1 MPEISATSTRSLVA
15 PFLIV
20 SLVTAIVVGC
30 TPSSSELTESN
41 GSTET
46 IETESNGPTETIE
59 EVAEPTE
66 QPVTL
71 EMWRHLGEVIP
82 ADPHVPEGGFMA
94 GHLADPK
101 VGRLGDGTYLLTANR
116 AGAGQTGMLVF
127 SSQDLNDWT
136 LIHEVSADE
145 AWFDQGFAGG
155 FVTLDDGSVRMFY
168 ISDRTAI
175 ASATTPDGITW
186 TRDPDWLIDQDDF
199 DREVAIETITVIP
212 RTEGGWRM
220 YILVQDCSLTNMQG
234 ALHCQN
240 EGGPP
245 PPKET
250 VAYTLVSAVSDD
262 MLDWELE
269 PGVRFQGS
277 VEAGNVHHPHAWIA
291 EDGNVRLSSQTG
303 PPPNLAKDDWRISFA
318 TMSSEDGLAFSEIQ
332 EMSVPAADPFIVKT
346 DDGRYLMFSSP
357 NGDNQATGIHAFELT
372 TVDWMFEH
380 PKIVDIRY
388 DENGAPEPEVCIT
401 VAASGEGKVT
411 FDMRSALNYWTA
423 DSADTS
429 LYEFEPAELNFPGEV
444 RVRLLANRGEPN
456 SVPTMLVAT
465 DELGVQWWL
474 PFTTT
479 GAPSPRA
486 PCQFD

>member
-1 MPEISATSTRSLVA
+1 MPEISARSARAVVA
-15 PFLIV
+15 PSF
-20 SLVTAIVVGC
+20 IVVLVSVVLAAC
-30 TPSSSELTESN
+30 TPPAPDVTESS
-41 GSTET
+41 GVA
-46 IETESNGPTETIE
+46 ESIE
-59 EVAEPTE
+59 EVAEPAQE
-66 QPVTL
+66 QVEL
-71 EMWRHLGEVIP
+71 EMWRHLGEVIS
-82 ADPHVPEGGFMA
+82 ADPHVPEGGFMS

-116 AGAGQTGMLVF
+116 AEVADKGMLVF
-127 SSQDLNDWT
+127 SSQNLTDWT
-136 LIHEVSADE
+136 LIHQVRENE
-145 AWFDQGFAGG
+145 AWFDQGFVGS

-168 ISDRTAI
+168 ISRQMAI

-199 DREVAIETITVIP
+199 GREVAISTLSVIP

-220 YILVQDCSLTNMQG
+220 YILVEDCTLPNMQG
-234 ALHCQN
+234 SLHCQD

-250 VAYTLVSAVSDD
+250 IAYTLVSAVSDD
-262 MLDWELE
+262 MLNWELE

-277 VEAGNVHHPHAWIA
+277 VEAGNLHHPHAWIA

-303 PPPNLAKDDWRISFA
+303 PPPNLAKDDWRIVFA
-318 TMSSEDGLAFSEIQ
+318 TISSDDGLTFGDIQ
-332 EMSVPAADPFIVKT
+332 EMSVPAADPFVIKT

-357 NGDNQATGIHAFELT
+357 NGDNQLKGIHAFELT

-380 PKIVDIRY
+380 PKIVDIRF

-401 VAASGEGKVT
+401 VTGKGEGKISL
-411 FDMRSALNYWTA
+411 DMRSALNYWTPG
-423 DSADTS
+423 SADVN
-429 LYEFEPAELNFPGEV
+429 LYELESAELNFPGEIHA
-444 RVRLLANRGEPN
+444 RILANRGEPN

-465 DELGVQWWL
+465 DESGVQWWL

-479 GAPSPRA
+479 GAPSPGA